1 MLILRYGKKKIQNF
15 NIMDRDELKRKIQ
28 QASKI
33 RELSGQSIQKQTL
46 PPFKQMVQNVGQSV
60 VRNVQSVVDGNP
72 LNVSDDEKNRR
83 LSICNSCEFY
93 IKEQERCS
101 KCGCYMAVKTYLKAE
116 SCPVGKW

>member
-1 MLILRYGKKKIQNF
+1 
-15 NIMDRDELKRKIQ
+15 MDKEELKRKIQ

-60 VRNVQSVVDGNP
+60 VRNVQSVVDGNA
-72 LNVSDDEKNRR
+72 LNVSDNEKDRR
-83 LSICNSCEFY
+83 LSICRSCEFF

-101 KCGCYMAVKTYLKAE
+101 KCGCYMAIKTYLKAE